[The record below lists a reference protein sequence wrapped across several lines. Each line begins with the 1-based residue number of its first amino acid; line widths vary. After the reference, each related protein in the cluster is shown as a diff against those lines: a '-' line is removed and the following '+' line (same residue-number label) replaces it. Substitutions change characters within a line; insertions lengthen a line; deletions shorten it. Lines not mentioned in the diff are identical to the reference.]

1 MNPGSLEK
9 KISRDIF
16 KNWASVPFI
25 SWQVNYVLITSMDSQ
40 RNLEKSSL
48 LPNLKIFI

>member
-1 MNPGSLEK
+1 MNPGSLEEK

-25 SWQVNYVLITSMDSQ
+25 SWQVYYVLITTTDSQ
-40 RNLEKSSL
+40 RNLEKIIL
-48 LPNLKIFI
+48 TA